1 MTDVTARAMQLRV
14 SPRKMRLVADVVRGQ
29 DVNDALSTL
38 KFMPQ
43 KSANFIHTVLKT
55 AQATAEHNYDMDPDE
70 LYVKTIFADDGP
82 TYKRWQP
89 RARGRVNQKL
99 RRTSH
104 LTVIVAEKGA

>member
-1 MTDVTARAMQLRV
+1 MTDVTARAQQLRV
-14 SPRKMRLVADVVRGQ
+14 SPRKIRLVADVVRGQ
-29 DVNDALSTL
+29 DVNDALATL

-43 KSANFIHTVLKT
+43 KSADFIFAVLKT
-55 AQATAEHNYDMDPDE
+55 AQATAEHNYDLDPDD

>member
-1 MTDVTARAMQLRV
+1 MGKT
-14 SPRKMRLVADVVRGQ
+14 RKMRLVADVVRGQ
-29 DVNDALSTL
+29 DVNDALATL

-43 KSANFIHTVLKT
+43 KSADQIRAVLKT
-55 AQATAEHNYDMDPDE
+55 AQASAEHNYDMDPDE
-70 LYVKTIFADDGP
+70 LDVKTIVADDGT